1 MRNFFKKKGNKEK
14 QEQTHTLYKRA
25 FYTIGILIIYHFLS
39 YVAIPGVDS
48 KAMLKAAQSESLTML
63 SMFSGG
69 SFSSFSIM
77 SMGVTAYVT
86 AQIIVQLLQ
95 SNVIP
100 KLTEW
105 SKQGQTGREKLNQLI
120 RVITLVLGFVQS
132 IGITAGI
139 NSISGYHFLIDN
151 SIRNYVLIGLLL
163 TAGTFIAM
171 WMGDLITENGL
182 GNGVSVIISTGIIAQ
197 WPSVVHKFMK
207 SITKHGH
214 VKYPILGM
222 MVIGIIVL
230 VAFIVW
236 FNQSERRLPIQYARR
251 ETLTGSE
258 SFLPLKIDVPGV
270 VPIIFA
276 SSILAIPQT
285 ILMMFSRFS
294 TKTWYKVLANFFT
307 LNTTS
312 GIIIYGVLIIIFT
325 YVYSSIQINP
335 EKLSENFQRQE
346 AYIPGVYPGVPT
358 SVYIQKLL
366 NCLALPGSMFLTIIS
381 VVPLVISKNL
391 ASDLQV
397 GITGSSL
404 LIVVGVITEI
414 VRQINGLRVKTEYK
428 GFLDSHFTFTD

>member
-1 MRNFFKKKGNKEK
+1 MRKFFKKKVNKEK

-139 NSISGYHFLIDN
+139 NSVSGYHFLIDN

-197 WPSVVHKFMK
+197 WPSVVRKFMK

-214 VKYPILGM
+214 VNYLVLGM

-285 ILMMFSRFS
+285 ILMMFSKFS

-325 YVYSSIQINP
+325 YVYSSIQIDP
-335 EKLSENFQRQE
+335 EKLAENFQRQE
-346 AYIPGVYPGVPT
+346 AYIPGVYPGIPT
-358 SVYIQKLL
+358 SVYIQGLL
-366 NCLALPGSMFLTIIS
+366 NCLALPGSMFLMIIS

-391 ASDLQV
+391 SSDLQV